1 MEILTPREREIV
13 DELCQGKCNKLIA
26 RALNISEGTVKVHL
40 VNIFAKLGLQGRGR
54 IALIALIH
62 QMGTS

>member
-40 VNIFAKLGLQGRGR
+40 VNIVAKLGLQGRGR
-54 IALIALIH
+54 VAIVALIH
-62 QMGTS
+62 KMGMS